1 MNTDTNKEIPAK
13 SLQPT
18 IWSVWMNE
26 SVIEI
31 DRNRAREMERDRQ
44 PSAHTAKIHR
54 DIALAANRKPFI
66 TYNVHTF
73 PKFIVFWFFQIKTNW
88 NVVKFIDHRANTMN
102 MAPGERYGMAQFF
115 SLPFICTIRTYR
127 SIRQRYISVRRILFS
142 YSFSRFPPTP
152 FSYSSKTQK
161 IRSFTLPRLPIY
173 FLCDCVCCWLPMCI
187 LLV

>member
-26 SVIEI
+26 STTEI
-31 DRNRAREMERDRQ
+31 DRNRARERERDRQ

-102 MAPGERYGMAQFF
+102 MAPRERYGMAQFF

-127 SIRQRYISVRRILFS
+127 SMRQRYISVRRILFS
-142 YSFSRFPPTP
+142 LSLAF
-152 FSYSSKTQK
+152 
-161 IRSFTLPRLPIY
+161 PRLLSPTLVKPRKFVRLLFHRCQYI
-173 FLCDCVCCWLPMCI
+173 FCVTVYVVGCRCAFY
-187 LLV
+187 